1 MSHFPTTSADRPSSP
16 DTAVSSSVLS
26 TGSDRRSAVSK
37 AGQTLTISQA
47 LQYFVLTLKKPNN
60 YLRIVRRYLEYCIEH
75 RATIDPV
82 SSSLY
87 TTGQRSSMIS
97 PVRKFVRFAAEHQIV
112 RVVADPEQSSVP
124 PAANELI
131 LGYLSEAN
139 LLEESKVTY
148 TKSLNA
154 FFAWL
159 DNERAGGAMINFS
172 HTTVRKYLEG
182 MKKQQISPFTIQ
194 VRLSAIKGL
203 ARWVVDHHD
212 RLPSLGAHHGD
223 QPVSLDRDQLEGLR
237 GIDRIRS
244 PRLEQQFHRDG
255 LSEEG
260 RNWLLD
266 CVADSKWQAIITL
279 MGWCGLR
286 TVEVTR
292 LRICDVDFAARRL
305 YVHGKGKDDK
315 VAIQLLEE
323 CAYFVALYIEEYMCG
338 HTGSEALFPGLTTR
352 QIRYHTGK
360 FLRKAGLKT
369 ARISAHSLRHTT
381 GQVLLKQ
388 GVDPIYVQ
396 RHLRHKSFA
405 TTQIYVQQQS
415 EKEYFEKI
423 KKSTDSQ

>member
-1 MSHFPTTSADRPSSP
+1 MTNTPTAYHGDHHPITG
-16 DTAVSSSVLS
+16 AVS
-26 TGSDRRSAVSK
+26 TG
-37 AGQTLTISQA
+37 GQTLTVSQA
-47 LQYFVLTLKKPNN
+47 LQYFALSLNKPNN
-60 YLRIVRRYLEYCIEH
+60 YLRIVRRYLEYCINH
-75 RATIDPV
+75 QATIDKV

-87 TTGQRSSMIS
+87 TAGQRASMIS
-97 PVRKFVRFAAEHQIV
+97 PVRKFVRFAAEHQIT
-112 RVVADPEQSSVP
+112 RVVADPKQSSVP

-139 LLEESKVTY
+139 LMEESKATY

-154 FFAWL
+154 FFAYL
-159 DNERAGGAMINFS
+159 NTEQSSGGLANFS

-182 MKKQQISPFTIQ
+182 MKKQQVSPFTVQ

-212 RLPSLGAHHGD
+212 RLP
-223 QPVSLDRDQLEGLR
+223 VSLDRDQLDGLR

-260 RNWLLD
+260 RTWLLD
-266 CVADSKWQAIITL
+266 CVVDSKWQAIVTL

-292 LRICDVDFAARRL
+292 LLVRDVDFAARRL
-305 YVHGKGKDDK
+305 YVHGKGKEDK
-315 VAIQLLEE
+315 VAIQLLDE
-323 CAYFVALYIEEYMCG
+323 CAYFVALYIEEYSRNNSSG
-338 HTGSEALFPGLTTR
+338 ALFPGLTTR
-352 QIRYHTGK
+352 QIRYHIRK
-360 FLRKAGLKT
+360 YLMKAGLKT
-369 ARISAHSLRHTT
+369 SRISAHSLRHTT

-415 EKEYFEKI
+415 EKEYFDKVDLSNHSE
-423 KKSTDSQ
+423 

>member
-1 MSHFPTTSADRPSSP
+1 
-16 DTAVSSSVLS
+16 
-26 TGSDRRSAVSK
+26 
-37 AGQTLTISQA
+37 
-47 LQYFVLTLKKPNN
+47 
-60 YLRIVRRYLEYCIEH
+60 
-75 RATIDPV
+75 
-82 SSSLY
+82 
-87 TTGQRSSMIS
+87 MIS
-97 PVRKFVRFAAEHQIV
+97 PVRKFVRFAAEHKIS
-112 RVVADPEQSSVP
+112 RVVADPEQSAVP

-159 DNERAGGAMINFS
+159 ETERAGGALVNFS
-172 HTTVRKYLEG
+172 HTTVRKYLAG

-203 ARWVVDHHD
+203 SRWVVDHHD
-212 RLPSLGAHHGD
+212 RLPGAGTIR
-223 QPVSLDRDQLEGLR
+223 SLDRDQLDGLR

-260 RNWLLD
+260 RTWLLD

-292 LRICDVDFAARRL
+292 LQVRDVDFAASRL
-305 YVHGKGKDDK
+305 YVQGKGKEDK
-315 VAIQLLEE
+315 VAVQLLEE
-323 CAYFVALYIEEYMCG
+323 CAYFLSLYIKEYSRG
-338 HTGSEALFPGLTTR
+338 HSGSEALFPGLTTR

-360 FLRKAGLKT
+360 FLQKAGLKT

-415 EKEYFEKI
+415 EKEYFRNLN
-423 KKSTDSQ
+423 SLQNPPGD

>member
-1 MSHFPTTSADRPSSP
+1 M
-16 DTAVSSSVLS
+16 
-26 TGSDRRSAVSK
+26 
-37 AGQTLTISQA
+37 
-47 LQYFVLTLKKPNN
+47 NN
-60 YLRIVRRYLEYCIEH
+60 
-75 RATIDPV
+75 
-82 SSSLY
+82 
-87 TTGQRSSMIS
+87 
-97 PVRKFVRFAAEHQIV
+97 
-112 RVVADPEQSSVP
+112 
-124 PAANELI
+124 
-131 LGYLSEAN
+131 
-139 LLEESKVTY
+139 LEESKVTY
-148 TKSLNA
+148 T
-154 FFAWL
+154 WL
-159 DNERAGGAMINFS
+159 DNERAGGAVVNFS

-182 MKKQQISPFTIQ
+182 MKKQQTSPFTIQ

-212 RLPSLGAHHGD
+212 PPWTRRLPSLGAHHGD

-292 LRICDVDFAARRL
+292 LRVCDVDFAARRL

-323 CAYFVALYIEEYMCG
+323 CAYFVALYIEEYVCG
-338 HTGSEALFPGLTTR
+338 HAGSEALFPGLTTR

-360 FLRKAGLKT
+360 FLKKSGLKT

-388 GVDPIYVQ
+388 GVA
-396 RHLRHKSFA
+396 LSTCSA
-405 TTQIYVQQQS
+405 TYATRALPLPRFMS
-415 EKEYFEKI
+415 SSKARKI
-423 KKSTDSQ
+423 

>member
-1 MSHFPTTSADRPSSP
+1 MTNLPTTSRGSHRP
-16 DTAVSSSVLS
+16 TTGAVS
-26 TGSDRRSAVSK
+26 TG
-37 AGQTLTISQA
+37 GQTLTVSQA
-47 LQYFVLTLKKPNN
+47 LQYFALSLKRPNN
-60 YLRIVRRYLEYCIEH
+60 YLRIVRRYLEYCIVH
-75 RATIDPV
+75 RATIDSV

-87 TTGQRSSMIS
+87 TAGHPPSGMPPSMIS

-112 RVVADPEQSSVP
+112 RVVADPEQSTVP

-139 LLEESKVTY
+139 LREESKVTY

-154 FFAWL
+154 FFAYL
-159 DNERAGGAMINFS
+159 ETEQSSGGLANFS

-182 MKKQQISPFTIQ
+182 MKKQQISPFTVQ

-203 ARWVVDHHD
+203 SRWVVDHHD
-212 RLPSLGAHHGD
+212 RLSI
-223 QPVSLDRDQLEGLR
+223 SLDRDQLNGLR

-260 RNWLLD
+260 RTWLLD

-292 LRICDVDFAARRL
+292 LLVRDVDFTAKRL

-323 CAYFVALYIEEYMCG
+323 CAYFVALYVKEYG
-338 HTGSEALFPGLTTR
+338 RGNSGSEALFPRLTTR
-352 QIRYHTGK
+352 QIRYHTRK
-360 FLRKAGLKT
+360 YLVKAGLKT
-369 ARISAHSLRHTT
+369 DRISAHSLRHTT

-415 EKEYFEKI
+415 EKEYFEQLKN
-423 KKSTDSQ
+423 KGYESP